1 MNIKGYRIISEK
13 NVFRRIAALLTTL
26 LLVITVIPEGFSTT
40 ITSVAEAADTA
51 VTGAYFDTD
60 GMEIV
65 TYNVVNDFGA
75 DNTGNA
81 MTGKQIQ
88 QALDAAQENSGQGI
102 FTKVVIPKGTYLIS
116 SALVVYS
123 DTWIY
128 CEEGVEIKRCI
139 SYGPM
144 LRCDNNGVGGYDG
157 VKNVI
162 VEGGLW
168 NGNTDQWP
176 NTADFS
182 NIRFAHCRN
191 ILLKDMHVKNNE
203 NGHHMEI
210 GGAADVTIEGC
221 TFTGYTGYR
230 KKEAIQLDCMNNS
243 RVFAGYAPFD
253 DTSCENVV
261 IKNNLFSGI
270 CRGLGSHSATLGI
283 YYTDILIENN
293 VFENLEDM
301 AMIMYNYKNCTIT
314 NNTITNCA
322 SGIEFK
328 AMSSL
333 PNNNFNPPVV
343 KSMEEA
349 VDGFEDD
356 ANSVISSNT
365 ISVSG
370 DDEYGITSGIRL
382 TGYEVK
388 DNGVIPDYNF
398 RVAGVKIVENRIESN
413 GTTIALND
421 AENCSV
427 ESNILVTKQDGVNYK
442 DKNGLTLN
450 ECDNIKITD
459 NYISGSARNGASLTD
474 SSGNTLENNTIENVG
489 MNGINI
495 YNGSENNIASSNSV
509 NSAKKHGIAVAANS
523 SAVIKSNSISKA
535 GDTGILI
542 YNGSKGECS
551 GNKVKN
557 AVGHGI
563 VFSKNASG
571 KAASNTVSGAGKHG
585 VLVTDHC
592 GSVALSSN
600 KISNSKQNGICVSN
614 YSSSVS
620 VNSNSISGSGKSG
633 ISVSSHSRASLKDN
647 AVNGSKSAAVSKS
660 ADSSI
665 SLPKVSGLSV
675 NSVNSV
681 NNTDIQISFSG
692 RSTNKCGYEIYR
704 KTGAKGK
711 YSAVGTTAKEKFTDG
726 FFKANTDYY
735 YKVRCYETV
744 SGKRVYG
751 GYSAEIKVRSAT
763 KRSVGKASVKVSD
776 QVWTGKALKP
786 AVTVKDGNV
795 TLKKDRGYTVSYSAN
810 KGIGTAKVTVTGKG
824 SYTGKITKTFKINPQ
839 GQSISVKGDK
849 SGKKIAVTLAKHS
862 SNSGYQVSYADNSG
876 FKNSKS
882 LWLSGNSKNKGTIK
896 GLKSKKTYYVK
907 ARDYKTIGKTKVYGK
922 WSAVKK
928 VSI

>member
-26 LLVITVIPEGFSTT
+26 LLVITVIPEGFSTA

-60 GMEIV
+60 GMKIV

-144 LRCDNNGVGGYDG
+144 LRCDNNGIGGYDG

-270 CRGLGSHSATLGI
+270 CRGFGSHSATLGI
-283 YYTDILIENN
+283 YYTDILIEDN
-293 VFENLEDM
+293 VFENLDDM

-349 VDGFEDD
+349 VDGFDND

-421 AENCSV
+421 AENCSI

-495 YNGSENNIASSNSV
+495 YNGSENNISSSNSV

-571 KAASNTVSGAGKHG
+571 KATSNTVSGAGKHG

-633 ISVSSHSRASLKDN
+633 ISVSSRSKASLKDN

-665 SLPKVSGLSV
+665 SLPRVSGL
-675 NSVNSV
+675 SVNSV

-711 YSAVGTTAKEKFTDG
+711 YSIVGTTAKGKFTDG

-751 GYSAEIKVRSAT
+751 GYSAEIKVRFA

-795 TLKKDRGYTVSYSAN
+795 TLKKDRDYTVSYSAN

-839 GQSISVKGDK
+839 GQSISAKGDK

-907 ARDYKTIGKTKVYGK
+907 ARDYKTIGKIKVYGK

>member
-26 LLVITVIPEGFSTT
+26 LLVITVIPEGFSTA

-81 MTGKQIQ
+81 MTEKQIQ

-144 LRCDNNGVGGYDG
+144 LRCDNNGIGGYDG

-283 YYTDILIENN
+283 YYTDILIEGN
-293 VFENLEDM
+293 VFENLDDV

-398 RVAGVKIVENRIESN
+398 RVAVKIIENRIESN

-421 AENCSV
+421 AENCSI

-442 DKNGLTLN
+442 DKNGLALN

-571 KAASNTVSGAGKHG
+571 KATSNTVSGAGKHG

-592 GSVALSSN
+592 GSVALSNN

-614 YSSSVS
+614 YSNSVS

-633 ISVSSHSRASLKDN
+633 ISVSSHSKASLKDN

-665 SLPKVSGLSV
+665 SLPRVSGL
-675 NSVNSV
+675 SVNSV

-711 YSAVGTTAKEKFTDG
+711 YSAVGTTAKGKFTDG
-726 FFKANTDYY
+726 SFKANTDYY

-744 SGKRVYG
+744 SGKKVYG

-795 TLKKDRGYTVSYSAN
+795 TLKKGRDYTVSYSAN

-839 GQSISVKGDK
+839 GQSISAKGDK

>member
-1 MNIKGYRIISEK
+1 MNIKGNRIISEK

-26 LLVITVIPEGFSTT
+26 LLVITVIPEGFSTA

-144 LRCDNNGVGGYDG
+144 LRCDNNGIGGYDG

-283 YYTDILIENN
+283 YYTDILIEGN
-293 VFENLEDM
+293 VFENLDDV

-398 RVAGVKIVENRIESN
+398 RVARVKILENRIESN

-421 AENCSV
+421 AKNCSI

-459 NYISGSARNGASLTD
+459 NYISGSARNGASVTD
-474 SSGNTLENNTIENVG
+474 SSGNTL
-489 MNGINI
+489 
-495 YNGSENNIASSNSV
+495 ENNIASSNSV

-571 KAASNTVSGAGKHG
+571 KATSNTVSGAGKHG

-592 GSVALSSN
+592 GSVVLSSN

-633 ISVSSHSRASLKDN
+633 ISVSSHSKASLKDN

-665 SLPKVSGLSV
+665 SLPRVSGL
-675 NSVNSV
+675 SVNSV

-711 YSAVGTTAKEKFTDG
+711 YSAVGTTAKGKFTDG

-795 TLKKDRGYTVSYSAN
+795 TLKKDRDYTVSYSAN

-839 GQSISVKGDK
+839 GQSISAKGDK

>member
-1 MNIKGYRIISEK
+1 MNIKDYRIISEK

-26 LLVITVIPEGFSTT
+26 LLVITVIPEGFSTA

-81 MTGKQIQ
+81 MTEKQIQ

-144 LRCDNNGVGGYDG
+144 LRCDNNGIGGYDG

-191 ILLKDMHVKNNE
+191 ILLRDMHVKNNE

-283 YYTDILIENN
+283 YYTDILIEDN
-293 VFENLEDM
+293 VFENLDDM

-349 VDGFEDD
+349 IDGFDDD

-398 RVAGVKIVENRIESN
+398 RVAGVKILENRIESN

-421 AENCSV
+421 AENCSI

-600 KISNSKQNGICVSN
+600 KISNS
-614 YSSSVS
+614 

-633 ISVSSHSRASLKDN
+633 ISVSSHSKASLKDN

-675 NSVNSV
+675 SSV

-711 YSAVGTTAKEKFTDG
+711 YSAVGTTAKGKFTDG

-795 TLKKDRGYTVSYSAN
+795 TLKKDRDYTVSYSAN

-839 GQSISVKGDK
+839 GQSISAKGDK

>member
-1 MNIKGYRIISEK
+1 MNIKDYRIISEK

-26 LLVITVIPEGFSTT
+26 LLVITVIPEGFSTA
-40 ITSVAEAADTA
+40 IISVAEAADTA

-88 QALDAAQENSGQGI
+88 QALDAAQENSGHGI

-283 YYTDILIENN
+283 YYTDILIEGN
-293 VFENLEDM
+293 VFENLDDV

-322 SGIEFK
+322 SGIDFK

-398 RVAGVKIVENRIESN
+398 RVAGVKIIENRIESN

-421 AENCSV
+421 AENCSI

-442 DKNGLTLN
+442 DKNGLALN

-489 MNGINI
+489 MNGINV

-571 KAASNTVSGAGKHG
+571 KATSNTVSGAGKHG

-592 GSVALSSN
+592 GSVALSNN
-600 KISNSKQNGICVSN
+600 KI
-614 YSSSVS
+614 
-620 VNSNSISGSGKSG
+620 SNSISGSGKSG
-633 ISVSSHSRASLKDN
+633 ISVSSHSKASLKDN

-665 SLPKVSGLSV
+665 SLPRVSGL
-675 NSVNSV
+675 SVNSV

-711 YSAVGTTAKEKFTDG
+711 YSAVGTTAKGKFTDG
-726 FFKANTDYY
+726 SFKANTDYY

-744 SGKRVYG
+744 SGKKVYG

-795 TLKKDRGYTVSYSAN
+795 TLKKGRDYTVSYSAN

-839 GQSISVKGDK
+839 GQSISAKGDK

>member
-26 LLVITVIPEGFSTT
+26 LLVITAIPEGFSTA

-81 MTGKQIQ
+81 MTEKQIQ

-283 YYTDILIENN
+283 YYTDILIEDN
-293 VFENLEDM
+293 VFENLDDM

-349 VDGFEDD
+349 VDGFDDD

-421 AENCSV
+421 AENCSI
-427 ESNILVTKQDGVNYK
+427 ESNILVTKQDGFNYK

-571 KAASNTVSGAGKHG
+571 KATSNTVSGAGKHG

-600 KISNSKQNGICVSN
+600 KISNSKQNGVCVSN
-614 YSSSVS
+614 YSSFVS

-633 ISVSSHSRASLKDN
+633 ISVSSHSKASLKDN

-665 SLPKVSGLSV
+665 SLPRVSGL
-675 NSVNSV
+675 SVNSV

-711 YSAVGTTAKEKFTDG
+711 YSAVGTTAKGKFTDG

-751 GYSAEIKVRSAT
+751 RYSDEIKVRSAT

-795 TLKKDRGYTVSYSAN
+795 TLKKDRDYTVSYSAN

-839 GQSISVKGDK
+839 GQSVSAKGDK

-907 ARDYKTIGKTKVYGK
+907 ARDYKTISKTKVYGK

>member
-1 MNIKGYRIISEK
+1 
-13 NVFRRIAALLTTL
+13 
-26 LLVITVIPEGFSTT
+26 
-40 ITSVAEAADTA
+40 
-51 VTGAYFDTD
+51 
-60 GMEIV
+60 
-65 TYNVVNDFGA
+65 
-75 DNTGNA
+75 
-81 MTGKQIQ
+81 
-88 QALDAAQENSGQGI
+88 
-102 FTKVVIPKGTYLIS
+102 
-116 SALVVYS
+116 
-123 DTWIY
+123 
-128 CEEGVEIKRCI
+128 
-139 SYGPM
+139 
-144 LRCDNNGVGGYDG
+144 
-157 VKNVI
+157 
-162 VEGGLW
+162 
-168 NGNTDQWP
+168 
-176 NTADFS
+176 
-182 NIRFAHCRN
+182 
-191 ILLKDMHVKNNE
+191 
-203 NGHHMEI
+203 
-210 GGAADVTIEGC
+210 
-221 TFTGYTGYR
+221 
-230 KKEAIQLDCMNNS
+230 
-243 RVFAGYAPFD
+243 
-253 DTSCENVV
+253 
-261 IKNNLFSGI
+261 
-270 CRGLGSHSATLGI
+270 
-283 YYTDILIENN
+283 
-293 VFENLEDM
+293 
-301 AMIMYNYKNCTIT
+301 MIMYNYKNCTIT

-349 VDGFEDD
+349 VDGFDDD

-421 AENCSV
+421 AENCSI

-571 KAASNTVSGAGKHG
+571 KATSNTVSGAGKHG

-614 YSSSVS
+614 HSSSVS

-633 ISVSSHSRASLKDN
+633 ISVSSHSKASLKDN

-665 SLPKVSGLSV
+665 SLPRVSGL
-675 NSVNSV
+675 SVNSV

-711 YSAVGTTAKEKFTDG
+711 YSAVGTTAKGKFTDG

-751 GYSAEIKVRSAT
+751 GYSAEIKVRSA
-763 KRSVGKASVKVSD
+763 KRSVKKASVKVSD

-795 TLKKDRGYTVSYSAN
+795 TLKKDRDYTVSYSAN

-839 GQSISVKGDK
+839 GQSISAKGDK

>member
-1 MNIKGYRIISEK
+1 MNIKGNRIISEK

-26 LLVITVIPEGFSTT
+26 LLVITAIPEGFSTA

-283 YYTDILIENN
+283 YYTDILIEGN
-293 VFENLEDM
+293 VFENLDDV

-398 RVAGVKIVENRIESN
+398 RVAGVKILENRIESN

-421 AENCSV
+421 AENCSI

-459 NYISGSARNGASLTD
+459 NYISGSARNGASVTD
-474 SSGNTLENNTIENVG
+474 SSGNTLDNNTIENVG

-495 YNGSENNIASSNSV
+495 YNGSENNIASSNS
-509 NSAKKHGIAVAANS
+509 
-523 SAVIKSNSISKA
+523 
-535 GDTGILI
+535 
-542 YNGSKGECS
+542 
-551 GNKVKN
+551 
-557 AVGHGI
+557 
-563 VFSKNASG
+563 
-571 KAASNTVSGAGKHG
+571 
-585 VLVTDHC
+585 
-592 GSVALSSN
+592 
-600 KISNSKQNGICVSN
+600 KQNGICVSN

-620 VNSNSISGSGKSG
+620 VNSNSISGSVKSG
-633 ISVSSHSRASLKDN
+633 ISVSSHSKASLKDN

-665 SLPKVSGLSV
+665 SLPRVSGL
-675 NSVNSV
+675 SVNSV

-711 YSAVGTTAKEKFTDG
+711 YSAVGTTAKGKFTDG

-744 SGKRVYG
+744 SGKKVYG

-763 KRSVGKASVKVSD
+763 KRSVGKASVKVSN

-795 TLKKDRGYTVSYSAN
+795 TLKKDRDYTVSYSAN

-839 GQSISVKGDK
+839 GQSISAKGDK

-876 FKNSKS
+876 FKNSKF

>member
-1 MNIKGYRIISEK
+1 MNIKDYRIISKK

-26 LLVITVIPEGFSTT
+26 LLVITVIPEGFSTA

-81 MTGKQIQ
+81 MTEKQIQ

-261 IKNNLFSGI
+261 IRNNLFSGI

-283 YYTDILIENN
+283 YYTDILIEGN
-293 VFENLEDM
+293 VFENLDDV

-421 AENCSV
+421 AENCSI

-450 ECDNIKITD
+450 DCDNIKITD
-459 NYISGSARNGASLTD
+459 NYISGSARNGASVTD

-633 ISVSSHSRASLKDN
+633 ISVSSHSKASLKDN
-647 AVNGSKSAAVSKS
+647 AVNGS
-660 ADSSI
+660 I
-665 SLPKVSGLSV
+665 SLPRVSGLSV
-675 NSVNSV
+675 NSVN
-681 NNTDIQISFSG
+681 NTNIQISFSG

-711 YSAVGTTAKEKFTDG
+711 YSAVGTTAKGKFTDG

-744 SGKRVYG
+744 SGKKVYG

-795 TLKKDRGYTVSYSAN
+795 TLKKGRDYTVSYSAN

-839 GQSISVKGDK
+839 GQSISAKGDK

>member
-1 MNIKGYRIISEK
+1 MNIKGNRIISEK

-26 LLVITVIPEGFSTT
+26 LLVITVIPDGFSVA
-40 ITSVAEAADTA
+40 ITAVAEAAETA
-51 VTGAYFDTD
+51 VTGADFDTD
-60 GMEIV
+60 SMEIV
-65 TYNVVNDFGA
+65 TYNVVDDFGA

-81 MTGKQIQ
+81 MTEKQIQ

-144 LRCDNNGVGGYDG
+144 LRCDNNGIGGYDG

-270 CRGLGSHSATLGI
+270 CRGLGSHSATLGV
-283 YYTDILIENN
+283 YYTDILIEGN

-398 RVAGVKIVENRIESN
+398 RGAGVKIVENRIESN

-421 AENCSV
+421 AENCSI

-474 SSGNTLENNTIENVG
+474 SSGNTF
-489 MNGINI
+489 
-495 YNGSENNIASSNSV
+495 ENNIASSNSV

-571 KAASNTVSGAGKHG
+571 KATSNTVSGAGKHG

-592 GSVALSSN
+592 GSVVLSSN

-620 VNSNSISGSGKSG
+620 VNSNSISGSVKSG
-633 ISVSSHSRASLKDN
+633 ISVSSHSKASLKDN

-665 SLPKVSGLSV
+665 SLPRVSGL
-675 NSVNSV
+675 SVNSV

-711 YSAVGTTAKEKFTDG
+711 YSAVGTTAKGKFTDG

-744 SGKRVYG
+744 SGKKVYG

-763 KRSVGKASVKVSD
+763 KRSVGKASVKVSN

-795 TLKKDRGYTVSYSAN
+795 TLKKDRDYTVSYSAN

-839 GQSISVKGDK
+839 GQSISAKGDK

-907 ARDYKTIGKTKVYGK
+907 ARDYKNIGKTKVYGK

>member
-1 MNIKGYRIISEK
+1 MNIKDYRIISEK

-26 LLVITVIPEGFSTT
+26 LLVITVIPEGFSTA
-40 ITSVAEAADTA
+40 IISVAEAADTA

-88 QALDAAQENSGQGI
+88 QALDAAQENSGHGI

-283 YYTDILIENN
+283 YYTDILIEGN
-293 VFENLEDM
+293 VFENLDDV

-322 SGIEFK
+322 SGIDFK

-398 RVAGVKIVENRIESN
+398 RVAGVKIIENRIESN

-421 AENCSV
+421 AENCSI

-442 DKNGLTLN
+442 DKNGLALN

-571 KAASNTVSGAGKHG
+571 KATSNTVSGAGKHG

-592 GSVALSSN
+592 GSVALSNN
-600 KISNSKQNGICVSN
+600 KI
-614 YSSSVS
+614 
-620 VNSNSISGSGKSG
+620 SNSISGSGKSG
-633 ISVSSHSRASLKDN
+633 ISVSSHSKASLKDN

-665 SLPKVSGLSV
+665 SLPRVSGL
-675 NSVNSV
+675 SVNSV

-711 YSAVGTTAKEKFTDG
+711 YSAVGTTAKGKFTDG
-726 FFKANTDYY
+726 SFKANTDYY

-744 SGKRVYG
+744 SGKKVYG

-795 TLKKDRGYTVSYSAN
+795 TLKKDRDYTVSYSAN

-839 GQSISVKGDK
+839 GQSISAKGDK

>member
-1 MNIKGYRIISEK
+1 MRSRTT
-13 NVFRRIAALLTTL
+13 VF
-26 LLVITVIPEGFSTT
+26 
-40 ITSVAEAADTA
+40 
-51 VTGAYFDTD
+51 
-60 GMEIV
+60 
-65 TYNVVNDFGA
+65 
-75 DNTGNA
+75 
-81 MTGKQIQ
+81 
-88 QALDAAQENSGQGI
+88 
-102 FTKVVIPKGTYLIS
+102 
-116 SALVVYS
+116 
-123 DTWIY
+123 
-128 CEEGVEIKRCI
+128 
-139 SYGPM
+139 
-144 LRCDNNGVGGYDG
+144 
-157 VKNVI
+157 
-162 VEGGLW
+162 
-168 NGNTDQWP
+168 
-176 NTADFS
+176 
-182 NIRFAHCRN
+182 
-191 ILLKDMHVKNNE
+191 
-203 NGHHMEI
+203 
-210 GGAADVTIEGC
+210 
-221 TFTGYTGYR
+221 
-230 KKEAIQLDCMNNS
+230 
-243 RVFAGYAPFD
+243 
-253 DTSCENVV
+253 
-261 IKNNLFSGI
+261 
-270 CRGLGSHSATLGI
+270 
-283 YYTDILIENN
+283 
-293 VFENLEDM
+293 
-301 AMIMYNYKNCTIT
+301 
-314 NNTITNCA
+314 
-322 SGIEFK
+322 
-328 AMSSL
+328 
-333 PNNNFNPPVV
+333 
-343 KSMEEA
+343 
-349 VDGFEDD
+349 
-356 ANSVISSNT
+356 
-365 ISVSG
+365 
-370 DDEYGITSGIRL
+370 
-382 TGYEVK
+382 
-388 DNGVIPDYNF
+388 
-398 RVAGVKIVENRIESN
+398 
-413 GTTIALND
+413 
-421 AENCSV
+421 

-474 SSGNTLENNTIENVG
+474 SSGNTFENNTIENVG

-495 YNGSENNIASSNSV
+495 YNGSEKNIASSNSV

-592 GSVALSSN
+592 GSVVLSSN

-620 VNSNSISGSGKSG
+620 VNSNSISGSVKSG
-633 ISVSSHSRASLKDN
+633 ISVSSHSKASLKDN

-665 SLPKVSGLSV
+665 SLPRVSGL
-675 NSVNSV
+675 SVNSV

-711 YSAVGTTAKEKFTDG
+711 YSAVGTTAKGKFTDG

-744 SGKRVYG
+744 SGKKVYG

-795 TLKKDRGYTVSYSAN
+795 TLKKDRDYTVSYSAN

-839 GQSISVKGDK
+839 GQSISAKGDK

-862 SNSGYQVSYADNSG
+862 TNSGYQVSYADNSG
-876 FKNSKS
+876 FKKSKS

>member
-26 LLVITVIPEGFSTT
+26 LLVITVIPEGFSTA
-40 ITSVAEAADTA
+40 IISVAEAADTA

-81 MTGKQIQ
+81 MTEKQIQ

-144 LRCDNNGVGGYDG
+144 LRCDNNGIGGYDG

-162 VEGGLW
+162 VEGGIW

-182 NIRFAHCRN
+182 NIRFAHC
-191 ILLKDMHVKNNE
+191 
-203 NGHHMEI
+203 
-210 GGAADVTIEGC
+210 
-221 TFTGYTGYR
+221 R

-283 YYTDILIENN
+283 YYTDILIEGN
-293 VFENLEDM
+293 VFENLDDV

-322 SGIEFK
+322 SGIDFK

-398 RVAGVKIVENRIESN
+398 RVAGVKILENRIESN

-421 AENCSV
+421 AENCSI

-459 NYISGSARNGASLTD
+459 NYISGSARNGASVTD

-633 ISVSSHSRASLKDN
+633 ISVSSHSKASLKDN

-665 SLPKVSGLSV
+665 SLPRVSGLSV
-675 NSVNSV
+675 NSVN
-681 NNTDIQISFSG
+681 NTNIQISFSG

-711 YSAVGTTAKEKFTDG
+711 YSAVGTTAKGKFTDG

-744 SGKRVYG
+744 SGKKVYG

-795 TLKKDRGYTVSYSAN
+795 TLKKGRDYTVSYSAN

-839 GQSISVKGDK
+839 GQSISAKGDK

-862 SNSGYQVSYADNSG
+862 SNSGYQVSYADTSG

>member
-1 MNIKGYRIISEK
+1 MNIKGNRIISEK

-60 GMEIV
+60 GMKIV

-144 LRCDNNGVGGYDG
+144 LRCDNNGIGGYDG

-162 VEGGLW
+162 VEGGIW

-283 YYTDILIENN
+283 YYTDILIEGN
-293 VFENLEDM
+293 VFENLDDV

-398 RVAGVKIVENRIESN
+398 RVAGVKIIENRIESN

-421 AENCSV
+421 AENCS
-427 ESNILVTKQDGVNYK
+427 
-442 DKNGLTLN
+442 
-450 ECDNIKITD
+450 
-459 NYISGSARNGASLTD
+459 
-474 SSGNTLENNTIENVG
+474 IE
-489 MNGINI
+489 
-495 YNGSENNIASSNSV
+495 YSRY
-509 NSAKKHGIAVAANS
+509 
-523 SAVIKSNSISKA
+523 KA
-535 GDTGILI
+535 GW
-542 YNGSKGECS
+542 C
-551 GNKVKN
+551 
-557 AVGHGI
+557 
-563 VFSKNASG
+563 
-571 KAASNTVSGAGKHG
+571 
-585 VLVTDHC
+585 
-592 GSVALSSN
+592 
-600 KISNSKQNGICVSN
+600 
-614 YSSSVS
+614 
-620 VNSNSISGSGKSG
+620 
-633 ISVSSHSRASLKDN
+633 
-647 AVNGSKSAAVSKS
+647 
-660 ADSSI
+660 
-665 SLPKVSGLSV
+665 
-675 NSVNSV
+675 
-681 NNTDIQISFSG
+681 
-692 RSTNKCGYEIYR
+692 
-704 KTGAKGK
+704 
-711 YSAVGTTAKEKFTDG
+711 
-726 FFKANTDYY
+726 
-735 YKVRCYETV
+735 
-744 SGKRVYG
+744 
-751 GYSAEIKVRSAT
+751 
-763 KRSVGKASVKVSD
+763 
-776 QVWTGKALKP
+776 
-786 AVTVKDGNV
+786 
-795 TLKKDRGYTVSYSAN
+795 
-810 KGIGTAKVTVTGKG
+810 
-824 SYTGKITKTFKINPQ
+824 
-839 GQSISVKGDK
+839 
-849 SGKKIAVTLAKHS
+849 
-862 SNSGYQVSYADNSG
+862 
-876 FKNSKS
+876 
-882 LWLSGNSKNKGTIK
+882 
-896 GLKSKKTYYVK
+896 
-907 ARDYKTIGKTKVYGK
+907 
-922 WSAVKK
+922 
-928 VSI
+928 

>member
-1 MNIKGYRIISEK
+1 MNTKDNMIFSEK

-26 LLVITVIPEGFSTT
+26 LLVITVIPNGFSVA
-40 ITSVAEAADTA
+40 ITAVAEAAETA
-51 VTGAYFDTD
+51 ITGADFDTD
-60 GMEIV
+60 SMEIV
-65 TYNVVNDFGA
+65 TYNVVDDFGA

-81 MTGKQIQ
+81 MTEKQIQ
-88 QALDAAQENSGQGI
+88 QALDDAQENSWQGI
-102 FTKVVIPKGTYLIS
+102 FTKVVIPKGTYLLS

-128 CEEGVEIKRCI
+128 CEEGVEIKRCV
-139 SYGPM
+139 SRGPM
-144 LRCDNNGVGGYDG
+144 LMCDNNGIGGYDG

-162 VEGGLW
+162 VEGGIW

-176 NTADFS
+176 NAADFS

-283 YYTDILIENN
+283 YYTDILIEDN
-293 VFENLEDM
+293 VFENLDDM

-388 DNGVIPDYNF
+388 DNGVIPDYNYC
-398 RVAGVKIVENRIESN
+398 VAGVKIVENRIESN
-413 GTTIALND
+413 GTTITLND
-421 AENCSV
+421 AENCSI

-459 NYISGSARNGASLTD
+459 NYISGSARNGASVTD

-495 YNGSENNIASSNSV
+495 YNGSENNIVSLNSV

-551 GNKVKN
+551 GNEVKN
-557 AVGHGI
+557 AVGHGV

-600 KISNSKQNGICVSN
+600 KISNSKQNGVCVSN

-620 VNSNSISGSGKSG
+620 VNSNSISGSGKNG
-633 ISVSSHSRASLKDN
+633 ISVSSHSKASLKDN
-647 AVNGSKSAAVSKS
+647 TVNGSKSAAVAKS

-665 SLPKVSGLSV
+665 SLPRVSGLSV
-675 NSVNSV
+675 NDK
-681 NNTDIQISFSG
+681 DIQISFSG

-711 YSAVGTTAKEKFTDG
+711 YSAVGTTAKGTFTDG
-726 FFKANTDYY
+726 SFKANTDYY

-751 GYSAEIKVRSAT
+751 GYSTEIKVRSAT

-795 TLKKDRGYTVSYSAN
+795 TLKKDRDYTVSYSAN

-824 SYTGKITKTFKINPQ
+824 SYTGKITKTFRINPQ

-849 SGKKIAVTLAKHS
+849 SGKKIAVTFAKHS

>member
-26 LLVITVIPEGFSTT
+26 LLVITVIPEGFSTA

-81 MTGKQIQ
+81 MTEKQIQ

-144 LRCDNNGVGGYDG
+144 LRCDNNGIGGYDG

-270 CRGLGSHSATLGI
+270 CRGFGSHSATLGI
-283 YYTDILIENN
+283 YYTDILIEGN
-293 VFENLEDM
+293 VFENLDDM

-349 VDGFEDD
+349 VDGFDDD

-398 RVAGVKIVENRIESN
+398 RVAGVKIVENRIEYSR
-413 GTTIALND
+413 
-421 AENCSV
+421 
-427 ESNILVTKQDGVNYK
+427 Y
-442 DKNGLTLN
+442 
-450 ECDNIKITD
+450 
-459 NYISGSARNGASLTD
+459 
-474 SSGNTLENNTIENVG
+474 
-489 MNGINI
+489 
-495 YNGSENNIASSNSV
+495 
-509 NSAKKHGIAVAANS
+509 
-523 SAVIKSNSISKA
+523 KA
-535 GDTGILI
+535 G
-542 YNGSKGECS
+542 
-551 GNKVKN
+551 
-557 AVGHGI
+557 
-563 VFSKNASG
+563 
-571 KAASNTVSGAGKHG
+571 
-585 VLVTDHC
+585 
-592 GSVALSSN
+592 
-600 KISNSKQNGICVSN
+600 
-614 YSSSVS
+614 
-620 VNSNSISGSGKSG
+620 
-633 ISVSSHSRASLKDN
+633 
-647 AVNGSKSAAVSKS
+647 
-660 ADSSI
+660 
-665 SLPKVSGLSV
+665 
-675 NSVNSV
+675 
-681 NNTDIQISFSG
+681 
-692 RSTNKCGYEIYR
+692 
-704 KTGAKGK
+704 
-711 YSAVGTTAKEKFTDG
+711 
-726 FFKANTDYY
+726 
-735 YKVRCYETV
+735 RC
-744 SGKRVYG
+744 
-751 GYSAEIKVRSAT
+751 
-763 KRSVGKASVKVSD
+763 
-776 QVWTGKALKP
+776 
-786 AVTVKDGNV
+786 
-795 TLKKDRGYTVSYSAN
+795 
-810 KGIGTAKVTVTGKG
+810 
-824 SYTGKITKTFKINPQ
+824 
-839 GQSISVKGDK
+839 
-849 SGKKIAVTLAKHS
+849 
-862 SNSGYQVSYADNSG
+862 
-876 FKNSKS
+876 
-882 LWLSGNSKNKGTIK
+882 
-896 GLKSKKTYYVK
+896 
-907 ARDYKTIGKTKVYGK
+907 
-922 WSAVKK
+922 
-928 VSI
+928 

>member
-1 MNIKGYRIISEK
+1 
-13 NVFRRIAALLTTL
+13 
-26 LLVITVIPEGFSTT
+26 
-40 ITSVAEAADTA
+40 
-51 VTGAYFDTD
+51 
-60 GMEIV
+60 
-65 TYNVVNDFGA
+65 
-75 DNTGNA
+75 
-81 MTGKQIQ
+81 
-88 QALDAAQENSGQGI
+88 
-102 FTKVVIPKGTYLIS
+102 
-116 SALVVYS
+116 
-123 DTWIY
+123 
-128 CEEGVEIKRCI
+128 
-139 SYGPM
+139 
-144 LRCDNNGVGGYDG
+144 
-157 VKNVI
+157 
-162 VEGGLW
+162 
-168 NGNTDQWP
+168 
-176 NTADFS
+176 
-182 NIRFAHCRN
+182 
-191 ILLKDMHVKNNE
+191 MHVKNNE

-283 YYTDILIENN
+283 YYTDILIEGN
-293 VFENLEDM
+293 VFENLDDV

-322 SGIEFK
+322 SGIDFK

-343 KSMEEA
+343 KSMEDSSRRIHTEEA

-421 AENCSV
+421 AENCSI

-450 ECDNIKITD
+450 DCDNIKITD
-459 NYISGSARNGASLTD
+459 NYISGSARNGASVTD

-551 GNKVKN
+551 GNKVKI

-633 ISVSSHSRASLKDN
+633 ISVSSHSKASLKDN

-665 SLPKVSGLSV
+665 SLPRVSGLSV
-675 NSVNSV
+675 NSVN
-681 NNTDIQISFSG
+681 NTNIQISFSG

-711 YSAVGTTAKEKFTDG
+711 YSAVGTTAKGKFTDG

-744 SGKRVYG
+744 SGKKVYG

-795 TLKKDRGYTVSYSAN
+795 TLKKGRDYTVSYSAN

-839 GQSISVKGDK
+839 GQSISAKGDK

>member
-1 MNIKGYRIISEK
+1 MNIKDYRIISKK

-26 LLVITVIPEGFSTT
+26 LLVITVIPEGFSTA

-60 GMEIV
+60 GMKIV

-144 LRCDNNGVGGYDG
+144 LRYDNNGVGGYDG

-283 YYTDILIENN
+283 YYTDILIEGN
-293 VFENLEDM
+293 VFENLDDV

-322 SGIEFK
+322 SGIDFK

-398 RVAGVKIVENRIESN
+398 RVAGVKILENRIESN

-421 AENCSV
+421 AENCSI

-459 NYISGSARNGASLTD
+459 NYISGSARNGASVTD

-495 YNGSENNIASSNSV
+495 YNGSEKNIASSNSV

-542 YNGSKGECS
+542 YNGSRGECS
-551 GNKVKN
+551 GKVKN

-563 VFSKNASG
+563 VFSKKASG

-614 YSSSVS
+614 YSSSAS

-633 ISVSSHSRASLKDN
+633 ISVSSHSKASLKDN

-665 SLPKVSGLSV
+665 SLPRVSGL
-675 NSVNSV
+675 SVNSV

-704 KTGAKGK
+704 KTGANGK
-711 YSAVGTTAKEKFTDG
+711 YSAVGTTAKRKFTDG

-795 TLKKDRGYTVSYSAN
+795 TLKKDRDYTVSYSAN

-839 GQSISVKGDK
+839 GQSISAKGDK

>member
-1 MNIKGYRIISEK
+1 MNIKGNRIISEK

-26 LLVITVIPEGFSTT
+26 LLVITAIPEGFSTA

-283 YYTDILIENN
+283 YYTDILIEGN
-293 VFENLEDM
+293 VFENLDDV

-398 RVAGVKIVENRIESN
+398 RVAGVNRIESN

-421 AENCSV
+421 AENCSI

-459 NYISGSARNGASLTD
+459 NYISGSARNGASVTD
-474 SSGNTLENNTIENVG
+474 SSGNTLDNNTIENVG

-571 KAASNTVSGAGKHG
+571 KATSNTVSGAGKHG

-592 GSVALSSN
+592 GSVVLSSN

-620 VNSNSISGSGKSG
+620 VNSNSISGSVKSG
-633 ISVSSHSRASLKDN
+633 ISVSSHSKASLKDN

-665 SLPKVSGLSV
+665 SLPRVSGL
-675 NSVNSV
+675 SVNSV

-711 YSAVGTTAKEKFTDG
+711 YSAVGTTAKGKFTDG

-744 SGKRVYG
+744 SGKKVYG

-763 KRSVGKASVKVSD
+763 KRSVGKASVKVSN

-795 TLKKDRGYTVSYSAN
+795 TLKKDRDYTVSYSAN

-839 GQSISVKGDK
+839 GQSISAKGDK

>member
-1 MNIKGYRIISEK
+1 
-13 NVFRRIAALLTTL
+13 
-26 LLVITVIPEGFSTT
+26 
-40 ITSVAEAADTA
+40 
-51 VTGAYFDTD
+51 
-60 GMEIV
+60 
-65 TYNVVNDFGA
+65 
-75 DNTGNA
+75 
-81 MTGKQIQ
+81 
-88 QALDAAQENSGQGI
+88 
-102 FTKVVIPKGTYLIS
+102 
-116 SALVVYS
+116 
-123 DTWIY
+123 
-128 CEEGVEIKRCI
+128 
-139 SYGPM
+139 
-144 LRCDNNGVGGYDG
+144 
-157 VKNVI
+157 
-162 VEGGLW
+162 
-168 NGNTDQWP
+168 
-176 NTADFS
+176 
-182 NIRFAHCRN
+182 
-191 ILLKDMHVKNNE
+191 
-203 NGHHMEI
+203 
-210 GGAADVTIEGC
+210 
-221 TFTGYTGYR
+221 
-230 KKEAIQLDCMNNS
+230 
-243 RVFAGYAPFD
+243 
-253 DTSCENVV
+253 
-261 IKNNLFSGI
+261 
-270 CRGLGSHSATLGI
+270 
-283 YYTDILIENN
+283 
-293 VFENLEDM
+293 
-301 AMIMYNYKNCTIT
+301 
-314 NNTITNCA
+314 
-322 SGIEFK
+322 
-328 AMSSL
+328 MSSL

-398 RVAGVKIVENRIESN
+398 RVAGVKILENRIESN

-421 AENCSV
+421 AENCSI
-427 ESNILVTKQDGVNYK
+427 ESNILVTKQDGINYK

-450 ECDNIKITD
+450 ECDNIKIID
-459 NYISGSARNGASLTD
+459 NYISGSARNGASVTD

-542 YNGSKGECS
+542 YNGSK
-551 GNKVKN
+551 
-557 AVGHGI
+557 
-563 VFSKNASG
+563 
-571 KAASNTVSGAGKHG
+571 
-585 VLVTDHC
+585 
-592 GSVALSSN
+592 
-600 KISNSKQNGICVSN
+600 
-614 YSSSVS
+614 
-620 VNSNSISGSGKSG
+620 
-633 ISVSSHSRASLKDN
+633 
-647 AVNGSKSAAVSKS
+647 SAAVSKS

-665 SLPKVSGLSV
+665 SLPKVSGL
-675 NSVNSV
+675 SVNSV

-711 YSAVGTTAKEKFTDG
+711 YSAVGTTAKGKFTDG
-726 FFKANTDYY
+726 SFKANTDYY

-795 TLKKDRGYTVSYSAN
+795 TLKKDRDYTVSYSAN
-810 KGIGTAKVTVTGKG
+810 KDIGTAKVTVTGKG

-839 GQSISVKGDK
+839 GQSISAKGDK

>member
-26 LLVITVIPEGFSTT
+26 LLVITVIPEGFSTA
-40 ITSVAEAADTA
+40 IISVAEAADTA

-81 MTGKQIQ
+81 MTEKQIQ

-144 LRCDNNGVGGYDG
+144 LRCDNNGIGGYDG

-162 VEGGLW
+162 VEGGIW

-283 YYTDILIENN
+283 YYTDILIEGN
-293 VFENLEDM
+293 VFENLDDV

-322 SGIEFK
+322 SGIDFK

-421 AENCSV
+421 AENCSI

-450 ECDNIKITD
+450 DCDNIKITD
-459 NYISGSARNGASLTD
+459 NYISGSARNGASVTD

-592 GSVALSSN
+592 GSVALSNN
-600 KISNSKQNGICVSN
+600 KI
-614 YSSSVS
+614 
-620 VNSNSISGSGKSG
+620 SNSISGSGKSG
-633 ISVSSHSRASLKDN
+633 ISVSSHSKASLKDN

-665 SLPKVSGLSV
+665 SLPRVSGL
-675 NSVNSV
+675 SVNSV

-711 YSAVGTTAKEKFTDG
+711 YSAVGTTAKGKFTDG
-726 FFKANTDYY
+726 SFKANTDYY

-744 SGKRVYG
+744 SGKKVYG

-795 TLKKDRGYTVSYSAN
+795 TLKKGRDYTVSYSAN

-839 GQSISVKGDK
+839 GQSISAKGDK

>member
-1 MNIKGYRIISEK
+1 MNIKGNRIISEK

-60 GMEIV
+60 GMKIV

-144 LRCDNNGVGGYDG
+144 LRCDNNGIGGYDG

-162 VEGGLW
+162 VEGGIW

-283 YYTDILIENN
+283 YYTDILIEGN
-293 VFENLEDM
+293 VFENLDDV

-398 RVAGVKIVENRIESN
+398 RVAGVKIIENRIESN
-413 GTTIALND
+413 GTTIALI
-421 AENCSV
+421 

-442 DKNGLTLN
+442 DKNGLALN

-523 SAVIKSNSISKA
+523 SAVIKSNCISKA

-571 KAASNTVSGAGKHG
+571 KATSNTVSGAGKHG

-592 GSVALSSN
+592 GSVALSNN

-614 YSSSVS
+614 YSNSVS

-633 ISVSSHSRASLKDN
+633 ISVSSHSKASLKDN

-665 SLPKVSGLSV
+665 SLPRVSGL
-675 NSVNSV
+675 SVNSV

-711 YSAVGTTAKEKFTDG
+711 YSAVGTTAKGKFTDG
-726 FFKANTDYY
+726 SFKANTDYY

-744 SGKRVYG
+744 SGKKVYG

-795 TLKKDRGYTVSYSAN
+795 TLKKGRDYTVSYSAN

-839 GQSISVKGDK
+839 GQSISAKGDK

>member
-1 MNIKGYRIISEK
+1 MNIKDYRIISEK
-13 NVFRRIAALLTTL
+13 NVFRRIAALVTTL
-26 LLVITVIPEGFSTT
+26 LLVITVIPEGFSTA

-60 GMEIV
+60 GMKIV

-81 MTGKQIQ
+81 MAEKQIQ
-88 QALDAAQENSGQGI
+88 QALDAAQENSGHGI

-283 YYTDILIENN
+283 YYTDILIEGN
-293 VFENLEDM
+293 VFENLDDV

-322 SGIEFK
+322 SGIDFK

-398 RVAGVKIVENRIESN
+398 RVAGVKIIENRIESN

-421 AENCSV
+421 AENCSI

-442 DKNGLTLN
+442 DKNGLALN

-571 KAASNTVSGAGKHG
+571 KATSNTVSGAGKHG

-592 GSVALSSN
+592 GSVALSNN
-600 KISNSKQNGICVSN
+600 KI
-614 YSSSVS
+614 
-620 VNSNSISGSGKSG
+620 SNSISGSGKSG
-633 ISVSSHSRASLKDN
+633 ISVSSHSKASLKDN

-665 SLPKVSGLSV
+665 SLPRVSGL
-675 NSVNSV
+675 SVNSV

-711 YSAVGTTAKEKFTDG
+711 YSAVGTTAKGKFTDG
-726 FFKANTDYY
+726 SFKANTDYY

-744 SGKRVYG
+744 SGKKVYG

-795 TLKKDRGYTVSYSAN
+795 TLKKGRDYTVSYSAN

-839 GQSISVKGDK
+839 GQSISAKGDK

>member
-1 MNIKGYRIISEK
+1 MNTKDNRIISEK
-13 NVFRRIAALLTTL
+13 NVFRRIAALVTTL
-26 LLVITVIPEGFSTT
+26 LLVITVIPEVFSTAVT
-40 ITSVAEAADTA
+40 AAAEASDTA

-60 GMEIV
+60 SMKTV
-65 TYNVVNDFGA
+65 TYNVVDDFGA

-81 MTGKQIQ
+81 MTEKQIQ
-88 QALDAAQENSGQGI
+88 QALDTAQENSQQGV
-102 FTKVVIPKGTYLIS
+102 FTKVVIPKGTYLLS

-128 CEEGVEIKRCI
+128 CDEGVEIKRCV
-139 SYGPM
+139 SRGPM
-144 LRCDNNGVGGYDG
+144 LMCDNNGIGGYEG

-162 VEGGLW
+162 VEGGIW

-176 NTADFS
+176 NAADFS

-203 NGHHMEI
+203 NGHHVEI

-283 YYTDILIENN
+283 YYTDIVIEGN
-293 VFENLEDM
+293 VFENLDDM

-343 KSMEEA
+343 KSMEEL
-349 VDGFEDD
+349 VDGIDDD

-370 DDEYGITSGIRL
+370 DDEYGLTSGIRL

-388 DNGVIPDYNF
+388 DNGVIPDYNYC
-398 RVAGVKIVENRIESN
+398 VAGVKIVENRIESN
-413 GTTIALND
+413 GATITLND
-421 AENCSV
+421 AENCSI

-442 DKNGLTLN
+442 EKNGINLN
-450 ECDNIKITD
+450 ECNSIKITD
-459 NYISGSARNGASLTD
+459 NFISGSARNGASVTD
-474 SSGNTLENNTIENVG
+474 GSGNTIENNTIENVG

-495 YNGSENNIASSNSV
+495 YNGSENNIVSSNSV
-509 NSAKKHGIAVAANS
+509 ISAKKHGVAVSANS
-523 SAVIKSNSISKA
+523 SAVVKSNSISKA

-551 GNKVKN
+551 GNEVKN

-563 VFSKNASG
+563 VFSKKASG
-571 KAASNTVSGAGKHG
+571 KAASNTVLGAGKHG

-600 KISNSKQNGICVSN
+600 KISNSKQNGVCVSN
-614 YSSSVS
+614 YSGSVS
-620 VNSNSISGSGKSG
+620 VNSNKISGSGKSG
-633 ISVSSHSRASLKDN
+633 ISVSSHSKASLKDN
-647 AVNGSKSAAVSKS
+647 TVNGSKSAAVAKS
-660 ADSSI
+660 ADSSL

-675 NSVNSV
+675 KSVSDTGV
-681 NNTDIQISFSG
+681 KLGFSG

-704 KTGAKGK
+704 KTGATGK
-711 YSAVGTTAKEKFTDG
+711 YASVGTASKGEFTDKN
-726 FFKANTDYY
+726 FKANTDYY

-744 SGKRVYG
+744 SGKKIYG
-751 GYSAEIKVRSAT
+751 GYSAEIKVRSA
-763 KRSVGKASVKVSD
+763 KRSADFLTVSVSD

-786 AVTVKDGNV
+786 AVTVKDGTS
-795 TLKKDRGYTVSYSAN
+795 TLKKNKDYTVSYSAN
-810 KGIGTAKVTVTGKG
+810 KDIGTAKVTVTGKG

-849 SGKKIAVTLAKHS
+849 SAKSIAVTLAKHS

-882 LWLSGNSKNKGTIK
+882 LWLEGNSKNKGTVK
-896 GLKSKKTYYVK
+896 DLKNKKTYYVK

-928 VSI
+928 ASL

>member
-1 MNIKGYRIISEK
+1 MNIKGNRIISEK

-65 TYNVVNDFGA
+65 TYNVVNDLGA

-81 MTGKQIQ
+81 MTEKQIQ

-144 LRCDNNGVGGYDG
+144 LRCDNNGIGGYDG

-210 GGAADVTIEGC
+210 GGAADVTVEDC

-283 YYTDILIENN
+283 YYTDILIEGN
-293 VFENLEDM
+293 VFENLDDV

-370 DDEYGITSGIRL
+370 DDKYGITSGIRL

-398 RVAGVKIVENRIESN
+398 RVAGVKILENRIESN

-421 AENCSV
+421 AENCSI

-459 NYISGSARNGASLTD
+459 NYISGSARNGASVTD
-474 SSGNTLENNTIENVG
+474 SSGNTL
-489 MNGINI
+489 
-495 YNGSENNIASSNSV
+495 ENNIASSNSV

-633 ISVSSHSRASLKDN
+633 ISVSSHSKASLKDN

-665 SLPKVSGLSV
+665 SLPRVSGLY
-675 NSVNSV
+675 VNSV

-795 TLKKDRGYTVSYSAN
+795 TLKKDRDYTVSYSAN

-907 ARDYKTIGKTKVYGK
+907 ARDYKNIGKTKVYGK

>member
-26 LLVITVIPEGFSTT
+26 LLVITVIPEGFSTA
-40 ITSVAEAADTA
+40 IISVAEAADTA

-81 MTGKQIQ
+81 MTEKQIQ

-144 LRCDNNGVGGYDG
+144 LRCDNNGIGGYDG

-162 VEGGLW
+162 VEGGIW

-283 YYTDILIENN
+283 YYTDILIGN
-293 VFENLEDM
+293 VFENLDDV

-322 SGIEFK
+322 SGIDFK

-421 AENCSV
+421 AENCSI

-450 ECDNIKITD
+450 DCDNIKITD
-459 NYISGSARNGASLTD
+459 NYISGSARNGASVTD

-633 ISVSSHSRASLKDN
+633 ISVSSHSKASLKDN

-665 SLPKVSGLSV
+665 SLPRVSGLSV
-675 NSVNSV
+675 NSVN
-681 NNTDIQISFSG
+681 NTNIQISFSG

-711 YSAVGTTAKEKFTDG
+711 YSAVGTTAKGKFTDG

-744 SGKRVYG
+744 SGKKVYG

-795 TLKKDRGYTVSYSAN
+795 TLKKGRDYTVSYSAN

-839 GQSISVKGDK
+839 GQSISAKGDK

>member
-1 MNIKGYRIISEK
+1 MNIKGNRIISEK

-26 LLVITVIPEGFSTT
+26 LLVITAIPEGFSTA

-221 TFTGYTGYR
+221 TFTGYNGYR

-283 YYTDILIENN
+283 YYTDILIEGN
-293 VFENLEDM
+293 VFENLDDV

-349 VDGFEDD
+349 VDGFED
-356 ANSVISSNT
+356 SVISSNT

-398 RVAGVKIVENRIESN
+398 RVAGVKILENRIESN

-421 AENCSV
+421 AENCSI

-459 NYISGSARNGASLTD
+459 NYISGSARNGASVTD
-474 SSGNTLENNTIENVG
+474 SSGNTLDNNTIENVG

-571 KAASNTVSGAGKHG
+571 KATSNTVSGAGKHG

-592 GSVALSSN
+592 GSVVLSSN

-620 VNSNSISGSGKSG
+620 VNSNSISGSVKSG
-633 ISVSSHSRASLKDN
+633 ISVSSHSKASLKDN

-665 SLPKVSGLSV
+665 SLPRVSGL
-675 NSVNSV
+675 SVNSV

-711 YSAVGTTAKEKFTDG
+711 YSAVGTTAKGKFTDG

-744 SGKRVYG
+744 SGKKVYG

-763 KRSVGKASVKVSD
+763 KRSVGKASVKVSN

-795 TLKKDRGYTVSYSAN
+795 TLKKDRDYTVSYSAN

-839 GQSISVKGDK
+839 GQSISAKGDK

>member
-26 LLVITVIPEGFSTT
+26 LLVITVIPEGFSTA

-81 MTGKQIQ
+81 MTEKQIQ

-144 LRCDNNGVGGYDG
+144 LRCDNNGIGGYDG

-270 CRGLGSHSATLGI
+270 CRGFGSHSATLGI
-283 YYTDILIENN
+283 YYTDILIEGN
-293 VFENLEDM
+293 VFENLDDM

-349 VDGFEDD
+349 VDGFDDD

-421 AENCSV
+421 AENCSI

-571 KAASNTVSGAGKHG
+571 KATSNTVSGAGKHG

-600 KISNSKQNGICVSN
+600 KISNSKQNGI
-614 YSSSVS
+614 
-620 VNSNSISGSGKSG
+620 
-633 ISVSSHSRASLKDN
+633 SVSSHSKASLKDN

-665 SLPKVSGLSV
+665 SLPRVSGL
-675 NSVNSV
+675 SVNSV

-711 YSAVGTTAKEKFTDG
+711 YSAVGTTAKGKFTDG

-751 GYSAEIKVRSAT
+751 GYSAEIKVRSA
-763 KRSVGKASVKVSD
+763 KRSVKKASVKVSD

-795 TLKKDRGYTVSYSAN
+795 TLKKDRDYTVSYSAN

-839 GQSISVKGDK
+839 GQSISAKGDK

>member
-1 MNIKGYRIISEK
+1 MNIKDYRIISEK

-26 LLVITVIPEGFSTT
+26 LLVITVIPEGFSTA
-40 ITSVAEAADTA
+40 IISVAEAADTA

-88 QALDAAQENSGQGI
+88 QALDAAQENSGHGI

-283 YYTDILIENN
+283 YYTDILIEGN
-293 VFENLEDM
+293 VFENLDDV

-322 SGIEFK
+322 SGIDFK

-398 RVAGVKIVENRIESN
+398 RVAGVKIIENRIESN

-421 AENCSV
+421 AENCSI

-442 DKNGLTLN
+442 DKNGLALN

-571 KAASNTVSGAGKHG
+571 KATSNTVSGAGKHG

-592 GSVALSSN
+592 GSVALSNN
-600 KISNSKQNGICVSN
+600 KI
-614 YSSSVS
+614 
-620 VNSNSISGSGKSG
+620 SNSISGSGKSG
-633 ISVSSHSRASLKDN
+633 ISVSSHSKASLKDN

-665 SLPKVSGLSV
+665 SLPRVSGL
-675 NSVNSV
+675 SVNSV

-711 YSAVGTTAKEKFTDG
+711 YSAVGTTAKGKFTDG
-726 FFKANTDYY
+726 SFKANTDYY

-744 SGKRVYG
+744 SGKKVYG

-795 TLKKDRGYTVSYSAN
+795 TLKKGRDYTVSYSAN

-839 GQSISVKGDK
+839 GQSISAKGDK

>member
-26 LLVITVIPEGFSTT
+26 LLVITVIPEGFSTA

-81 MTGKQIQ
+81 MTEKQIQ

-283 YYTDILIENN
+283 YYTDILIEGN
-293 VFENLEDM
+293 VFENLDDM

-398 RVAGVKIVENRIESN
+398 RVAGVKILENRIESN

-421 AENCSV
+421 AENCSI

-495 YNGSENNIASSNSV
+495 YNGSENNIASSNSI

-542 YNGSKGECS
+542 YNGSK
-551 GNKVKN
+551 
-557 AVGHGI
+557 
-563 VFSKNASG
+563 
-571 KAASNTVSGAGKHG
+571 
-585 VLVTDHC
+585 
-592 GSVALSSN
+592 
-600 KISNSKQNGICVSN
+600 
-614 YSSSVS
+614 
-620 VNSNSISGSGKSG
+620 
-633 ISVSSHSRASLKDN
+633 
-647 AVNGSKSAAVSKS
+647 SAAVSKS

-665 SLPKVSGLSV
+665 SLPRVSGL
-675 NSVNSV
+675 SVNSV

-711 YSAVGTTAKEKFTDG
+711 YSAVGTTAKGKFTDG

-744 SGKRVYG
+744 SGKKVYG

-763 KRSVGKASVKVSD
+763 KRSVGKASVKVSN

-795 TLKKDRGYTVSYSAN
+795 TLKKDRDYTVSYSAN

-839 GQSISVKGDK
+839 GQSISAKGDK

>member
-1 MNIKGYRIISEK
+1 MNTKDNMIFSEK

-26 LLVITVIPEGFSTT
+26 LLVITVIPNGFSVA
-40 ITSVAEAADTA
+40 ITAVAEAAETA
-51 VTGAYFDTD
+51 ITGADFDTD
-60 GMEIV
+60 SMEIV
-65 TYNVVNDFGA
+65 TYNVVDDFGA

-81 MTGKQIQ
+81 MTEKQIQ
-88 QALDAAQENSGQGI
+88 QALDDAQENSWQGI
-102 FTKVVIPKGTYLIS
+102 FTKVVIPKGTYLLS

-128 CEEGVEIKRCI
+128 CEEGVEIKRCV
-139 SYGPM
+139 SRGPM
-144 LRCDNNGVGGYDG
+144 LMCDNNGIGGYDG

-162 VEGGLW
+162 VEGGIW

-176 NTADFS
+176 NAADFS

-283 YYTDILIENN
+283 YYTDILIEDN
-293 VFENLEDM
+293 VFENLDDM

-388 DNGVIPDYNF
+388 DNGVIPDYNYC
-398 RVAGVKIVENRIESN
+398 VAGVKIVENRIESN
-413 GTTIALND
+413 GTTITLND
-421 AENCSV
+421 AENCSI

-459 NYISGSARNGASLTD
+459 NYISGSARNGASVTD

-495 YNGSENNIASSNSV
+495 YNGSENNIVSLNSV

-551 GNKVKN
+551 GNEVKN
-557 AVGHGI
+557 AVGHGV

-600 KISNSKQNGICVSN
+600 KISNSKQNGVCVSN

-620 VNSNSISGSGKSG
+620 VNSNSISGSGKNG
-633 ISVSSHSRASLKDN
+633 ISVSSHSKASLKDN
-647 AVNGSKSAAVSKS
+647 TVNGSKSAAVAKS

-665 SLPKVSGLSV
+665 SLPRVSGLSV
-675 NSVNSV
+675 NDK
-681 NNTDIQISFSG
+681 DIQISFSG

-711 YSAVGTTAKEKFTDG
+711 YSAVGTTAKGTFTDG
-726 FFKANTDYY
+726 SFKANTDYY

-751 GYSAEIKVRSAT
+751 GYSTEIKVRSAT

-795 TLKKDRGYTVSYSAN
+795 TLKKDRDYTVSYSAN

-824 SYTGKITKTFKINPQ
+824 SYTGKITKTFRINPQ

-862 SNSGYQVSYADNSG
+862 SNSGCQVSYADNSG

>member
-26 LLVITVIPEGFSTT
+26 LLVITVIPEGFSTA
-40 ITSVAEAADTA
+40 IISVAEAADTA

-81 MTGKQIQ
+81 MTEKQIQ

-144 LRCDNNGVGGYDG
+144 LRCDNNGIGGYDG

-162 VEGGLW
+162 VEGGIW

-283 YYTDILIENN
+283 YYTDILIEGN
-293 VFENLEDM
+293 VFENLDDV

-322 SGIEFK
+322 SGIDFK

-421 AENCSV
+421 AENCSI

-450 ECDNIKITD
+450 DCDNIKITD
-459 NYISGSARNGASLTD
+459 NYISGSARNGASVTD

-633 ISVSSHSRASLKDN
+633 ISVSSHSKASLKDN

-660 ADSSI
+660 ADSI
-665 SLPKVSGLSV
+665 SLPRVSGLSV
-675 NSVNSV
+675 NSVN
-681 NNTDIQISFSG
+681 NTNIQISFSG

-711 YSAVGTTAKEKFTDG
+711 YSAVGTTAKGKFTDG

-744 SGKRVYG
+744 SGKKVYG

-795 TLKKDRGYTVSYSAN
+795 TLKKGRDYTVSYSAN

-839 GQSISVKGDK
+839 GQSISAKGDK

>member
-1 MNIKGYRIISEK
+1 MNIKGNRIISEK

-26 LLVITVIPEGFSTT
+26 LLVITAIPEGFSTA

-81 MTGKQIQ
+81 MTEKQIQ

-123 DTWIY
+123 GTWIY

-261 IKNNLFSGI
+261 IKNNLFSGV

-283 YYTDILIENN
+283 YYTDILIEGN
-293 VFENLEDM
+293 VFENLDDV

-370 DDEYGITSGIRL
+370 DDKYGITSGIRL

-398 RVAGVKIVENRIESN
+398 RVAGVKILENRIESN

-421 AENCSV
+421 AENCSI

-459 NYISGSARNGASLTD
+459 NYISGSARNGASVTD

-600 KISNSKQNGICVSN
+600 KISNS
-614 YSSSVS
+614 
-620 VNSNSISGSGKSG
+620 ISGSGKSG
-633 ISVSSHSRASLKDN
+633 ISVSSHSKASLKDN

-665 SLPKVSGLSV
+665 ILPKVSGL
-675 NSVNSV
+675 SVNSV

-711 YSAVGTTAKEKFTDG
+711 YSAVGTTAKGKFADG

-795 TLKKDRGYTVSYSAN
+795 TLKKDMDYTVSYSAN

-839 GQSISVKGDK
+839 GQSISAKGDK

>member
-1 MNIKGYRIISEK
+1 MNIKGNRIISEK

-26 LLVITVIPEGFSTT
+26 LLVITVIPDGFSVA
-40 ITSVAEAADTA
+40 ITAVAEAAETA
-51 VTGAYFDTD
+51 VTGADFDTD
-60 GMEIV
+60 SMEIV
-65 TYNVVNDFGA
+65 TYNVVDDFGA

-81 MTGKQIQ
+81 MTEKQIQ

-144 LRCDNNGVGGYDG
+144 LRCDNNGIGGYDG

-270 CRGLGSHSATLGI
+270 CRGLGSHSATLGV
-283 YYTDILIENN
+283 YYTDILIEGN

-421 AENCSV
+421 AENCSI

-474 SSGNTLENNTIENVG
+474 SSGNTFENNTIENVG

-495 YNGSENNIASSNSV
+495 YHGSENNIASSNSV

-571 KAASNTVSGAGKHG
+571 KATSNTVSGAGKHG
-585 VLVTDHC
+585 VVTDHC
-592 GSVALSSN
+592 GSVVLSSN

-620 VNSNSISGSGKSG
+620 VNSNSISGSVKSG
-633 ISVSSHSRASLKDN
+633 ISVSSHSKASLKDN

-665 SLPKVSGLSV
+665 SLPRVSGL
-675 NSVNSV
+675 SVNSV

-711 YSAVGTTAKEKFTDG
+711 YSAVGTTAKGKFTDG

-744 SGKRVYG
+744 SGKKVYG

-763 KRSVGKASVKVSD
+763 KRSVGKASVKVSN

-795 TLKKDRGYTVSYSAN
+795 TLKKDRDYTVSYSAN

-839 GQSISVKGDK
+839 GQSISAKGDK

>member
-1 MNIKGYRIISEK
+1 M
-13 NVFRRIAALLTTL
+13 
-26 LLVITVIPEGFSTT
+26 
-40 ITSVAEAADTA
+40 
-51 VTGAYFDTD
+51 
-60 GMEIV
+60 
-65 TYNVVNDFGA
+65 
-75 DNTGNA
+75 
-81 MTGKQIQ
+81 
-88 QALDAAQENSGQGI
+88 
-102 FTKVVIPKGTYLIS
+102 
-116 SALVVYS
+116 
-123 DTWIY
+123 
-128 CEEGVEIKRCI
+128 
-139 SYGPM
+139 
-144 LRCDNNGVGGYDG
+144 
-157 VKNVI
+157 
-162 VEGGLW
+162 
-168 NGNTDQWP
+168 
-176 NTADFS
+176 
-182 NIRFAHCRN
+182 
-191 ILLKDMHVKNNE
+191 
-203 NGHHMEI
+203 
-210 GGAADVTIEGC
+210 
-221 TFTGYTGYR
+221 
-230 KKEAIQLDCMNNS
+230 
-243 RVFAGYAPFD
+243 
-253 DTSCENVV
+253 
-261 IKNNLFSGI
+261 
-270 CRGLGSHSATLGI
+270 
-283 YYTDILIENN
+283 
-293 VFENLEDM
+293 
-301 AMIMYNYKNCTIT
+301 
-314 NNTITNCA
+314 
-322 SGIEFK
+322 
-328 AMSSL
+328 
-333 PNNNFNPPVV
+333 
-343 KSMEEA
+343 
-349 VDGFEDD
+349 
-356 ANSVISSNT
+356 
-365 ISVSG
+365 
-370 DDEYGITSGIRL
+370 
-382 TGYEVK
+382 
-388 DNGVIPDYNF
+388 
-398 RVAGVKIVENRIESN
+398 AGVKIVENRIESN

-675 NSVNSV
+675 NSVN
-681 NNTDIQISFSG
+681 NTDIQISFSG